1 MKSLDKLVETLKEDD
16 FKLTRQ
22 LYDNDEQFYLMTKKG
37 VFPYDYFDSLER
49 LEDTSLPSRQ
59 SFFNKM
65 KNEECTMKVS
75 FSIFFCSYFRSS

>member
-22 LYDNDEQFYLMTKKG
+22 LYDNDEQFNLMTKKG

-49 LEDTSLPSRQ
+49 LEDTSFPSRQ

-75 FSIFFCSYFRSS
+75 FSIFFSYFRSS